1 MPFRFGYKKKLV
13 YLQRNHNKNRRLK
26 KWKRKLMIKRITHKN
41 NHYMSLKL
49 KYIAN
54 VCEAIQLNRLNID
67 QVRRFSNGSA
77 GRLVIPSNG
86 EGRCWCTIND
96 GGTISILEEGDFLI
110 KNARGKL
117 KFSVVSK
124 EFIESNYDTIR

>member
-1 MPFRFGYKKKLV
+1 
-13 YLQRNHNKNRRLK
+13 
-26 KWKRKLMIKRITHKN
+26 MIIRITHKN